1 MITREEKTKALAS
14 IHPSRD
20 DILYIE
26 RVHPGTVEWF
36 SEKLAAPVLCK
47 PGDYLPDLVY
57 DLELG
62 HRLGMEPRTG
72 ILMHPIFRRLLS
84 FLCIHHLADRL
95 DLPDLLDALGA
106 RSVPI
111 AVLSNKPDEFTRAC
125 VAHLLPRWSF
135 SAVLGAGEQVPRK
148 PDPSG
153 AVAIAARLG
162 VSREAVLFLGD
173 GPTDVLA
180 ALAAGMVPV
189 GALWGFRSE
198 AELRAAG
205 ARLLLHHPL
214 ELLSLL

>member
-95 DLPDLLDALGA
+95 DLPDLLDALEWPPHAGRASRITMALNGLVSEPLDA
-106 RSVPI
+106 RSIQAADAFAQAHPSPSPVNVTVTEKADP
-111 AVLSNKPDEFTRAC
+111 PD
-125 VAHLLPRWSF
+125 
-135 SAVLGAGEQVPRK
+135 
-148 PDPSG
+148 
-153 AVAIAARLG
+153 
-162 VSREAVLFLGD
+162 
-173 GPTDVLA
+173 
-180 ALAAGMVPV
+180 PV
-189 GALWGFRSE
+189 GAHGGQE
-198 AELRAAG
+198 
-205 ARLLLHHPL
+205 PDDKID
-214 ELLSLL
+214 ELLNVEW